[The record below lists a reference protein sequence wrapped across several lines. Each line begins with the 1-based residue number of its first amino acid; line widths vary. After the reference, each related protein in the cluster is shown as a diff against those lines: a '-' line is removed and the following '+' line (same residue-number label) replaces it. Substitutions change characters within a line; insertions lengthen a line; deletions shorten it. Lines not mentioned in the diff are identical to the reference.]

1 MAIAKNQN
9 AQYAYNY
16 LKQKYGYSDAQAAGI
31 VGNLMQESSLNTGA
45 RNRGDGRD
53 GSDSIGIGQ
62 WNQDRAV
69 NLHRFAKA
77 SDRDVY
83 SLDTQL
89 DFIHHELNGAEKR
102 SGDLLRN
109 ATDIPSATRAM
120 ISYERPQD
128 FSWDNPTAGHGYSN
142 RERYAADA
150 ARTYGGDDGAQIV
163 ASYKP
168 ANTNTTPPVQAPAA
182 ATATTPPDPNI
193 DPRMLDKDGDKLTGI
208 AGFGRGVRNGID
220 DAIGVTTDKDGTR
233 QLWGFDLDGKD
244 SVVDGLAGFTQAFAA
259 GDKTPT
265 VAPLQGGR
273 TGGSA
278 PVEIQFASSL
288 VNNDDDDPRKRRG
301 GMAGFGGFTRRA

>member
-53 GSDSIGIGQ
+53 GSDSFGIGQ

-83 SLDTQL
+83 NLDTQL
-89 DFIHHELNGAEKR
+89 DFIHHELNGVEKR

-120 ISYERPQD
+120 ISYERPQY
-128 FSWDNPTAGHGYSN
+128 FKWDNPTAGHGYSN
-142 RERYAADA
+142 RERYAAEA
-150 ARTYGGDDGAQIV
+150 VKSFGGDDGAQIV
-163 ASYKP
+163 ASYQPTQSNTP
-168 ANTNTTPPVQAPAA
+168 AQT
-182 ATATTPPDPNI
+182 ATATIPATTPDPNI
-193 DPRMLDKDGDKLTGI
+193 DPRMLDKNGKEITGL
-208 AGFGRGVRNGID
+208 AGFGRGIRNGID
-220 DAIGVTTDKDGTR
+220 DALGVKNTEDGTR
-233 QLWGFDLDGKD
+233 QLWGFNLDGED
-244 SVVDGLAGFTQAFAA
+244 SISNGLGGFATALAA
-259 GDKTPT
+259 ADSTPT
-265 VAPLQGGR
+265 IAPLQGGR
-273 TGGSA
+273 TGGST
-278 PVEIQFASSL
+278 PIQIQFSESL
-288 VNNDDDDPRKRRG
+288 VNSDDDDPRKRRG
-301 GMAGFGGFTRRA
+301 ALAGFGGFTRRA